1 MDVLFAGFMEAYM
14 TNVSIVPSDEISPS
28 DPFEL

>member
-1 MDVLFAGFMEAYM
+1 MDVLFSGVMEAYM
-14 TNVSIVPSDEISPS
+14 TKASIVPSDEISPS